1 MNVWE
6 VLSMAGAF
14 AVIALMLVL
23 TYYASRWYARRMSAA
38 PGSGRY
44 IKFCDRVPVG
54 QGSSLAIV
62 QVGGK
67 YYLLGISDK
76 NMQLICELSDFE
88 PEENGPETPPS
99 FGRMF
104 SDLLRKNRD
113 GEKEEETAGA
123 VDE

>member
-1 MNVWE
+1 MNVWD
-6 VLSMAGAF
+6 VLSVAGAF
-14 AVIALMLVL
+14 AVIALVLVL
-23 TYYASRWYARRMSAA
+23 TYYASRWYARRMNAA

-44 IKFCDRVPVG
+44 IKFCDRVSAG
-54 QGSSLAIV
+54 QSSSLAIV
-62 QVGGK
+62 QVGEQ

-76 NMQLICELSDFE
+76 NMQLICELPGFT
-88 PEENGPETPPS
+88 PEEEGPQAPPS

-113 GEKEEETAGA
+113 GGVEDETQGA